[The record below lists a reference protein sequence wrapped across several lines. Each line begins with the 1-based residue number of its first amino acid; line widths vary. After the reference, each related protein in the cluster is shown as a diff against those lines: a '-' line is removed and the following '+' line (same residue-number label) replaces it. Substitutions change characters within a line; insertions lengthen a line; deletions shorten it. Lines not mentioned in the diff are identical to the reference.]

1 MVVEQTEIYN
11 LVKRA
16 VTEAIHQERVNL
28 YFSMLPAVDDSEM
41 DEIRTELGSP
51 FVQKLEDYL
60 DFMLIQRIKSECN
73 EYVSLEEIEK
83 LV

>member
-28 YFSMLPAVDDSEM
+28 YFSMLPAVDDAEM

-51 FVQKLEDYL
+51 SVQKIEDYIDITEL
-60 DFMLIQRIKSECN
+60 LAN
-73 EYVSLEEIEK
+73 EN
-83 LV
+83 